1 MRPLG
6 DTLSKDL
13 DICKRN
19 VSHIKTKNAVKRIN
33 VYQTKRTK
41 VNIRMNQKA

>member
-1 MRPLG
+1 MRPSG
-6 DTLSKDL
+6 NTLSKDL

-19 VSHIKTKNAVKRIN
+19 VSHIKRKNAVKRIN
-33 VYQTKRTK
+33 VYQIKRTK